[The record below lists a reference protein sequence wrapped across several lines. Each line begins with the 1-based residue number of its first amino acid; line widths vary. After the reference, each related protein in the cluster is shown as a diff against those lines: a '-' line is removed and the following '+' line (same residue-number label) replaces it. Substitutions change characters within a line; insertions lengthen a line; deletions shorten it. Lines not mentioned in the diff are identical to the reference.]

1 MRIAGTE
8 EMPVRGAVGVVAVVV
23 SLVVVGCSSGPQWLT
38 KSQRRTAERVVALP
52 NEEMREEFRKLD
64 LETQYA
70 VFRYG
75 MDTREPPAMGLA
87 SLFAERG
94 EGAVRLV
101 RVRLSTD
108 EDDVGVRDAIILV
121 LRLKTRGT
129 YDVTGDAQLMT
140 LLKAKTDRMVRR
152 EVRLNWEELLRELE
166 GDTKGAR

>member
-1 MRIAGTE
+1 
-8 EMPVRGAVGVVAVVV
+8 
-23 SLVVVGCSSGPQWLT
+23 
-38 KSQRRTAERVVALP
+38 
-52 NEEMREEFRKLD
+52 
-64 LETQYA
+64 
-70 VFRYG
+70 
-75 MDTREPPAMGLA
+75 MGLA

-152 EVRLNWEELLRELE
+152 EVRLTCEELLRELE